1 MLMHTSMTNRDKRR
15 HFEASRRA
23 IMTGSTMHASPV
35 PMSLRWSFLQFV
47 AIRWV
52 GTAGPFILFSIRTTP
67 YKTKTGIRRIG

>member
-1 MLMHTSMTNRDKRR
+1 M
-15 HFEASRRA
+15 A
-23 IMTGSTMHASPV
+23 GSAMHASHV

-52 GTAGPFILFSIRTTP
+52 GVADPFILFSIRTNP